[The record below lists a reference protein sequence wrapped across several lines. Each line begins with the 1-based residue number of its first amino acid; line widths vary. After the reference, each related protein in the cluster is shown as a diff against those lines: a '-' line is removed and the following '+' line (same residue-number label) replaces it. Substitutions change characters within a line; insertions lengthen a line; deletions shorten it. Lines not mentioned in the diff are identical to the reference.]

1 MKIKGEVVKLKT
13 FKLGGV
19 HPPENKMAAGS
30 PIEPVALPK
39 RVTIPLNQHIGAPA
53 NPVVKKGDMVK
64 VGTLLAEGESFIS
77 ANIHS
82 SVSGK
87 VFAVDSVADSSGYK
101 VKSVIIDVEGD
112 EWEENIDRSPDLL
125 KEISLDSPEIT
136 SRIKDCGIVGLG
148 GACFPSHVKYM
159 VPEGK
164 KVDTLI
170 INAVECEPYLTA
182 DDRLMLEKT
191 EEIIVGIEIMKK
203 ALNVERAVVG
213 IEANKPEAIAKME
226 KAASVY
232 PGTIIQPLKVMYP
245 QGAEKQLI
253 KAVLNREVPSGKL
266 PLDVGCVVNNVGTA
280 FAVYEAVQKNKP
292 LIERVVT
299 VTGKKL
305 RKTANFMVRI
315 GTSVSMLVEAVGG
328 VPEGT
333 EKVVS
338 GGPMMGKAVPTVDIP
353 VTKGTSGIIFI
364 DKVEARRKSTRNCI
378 RCAKCVMVCPMG
390 LEPYLLEKVAEKEKW
405 EETEKLA
412 ATDCIECGSCSYTCP
427 SSRPLLDLIRLG
439 KANVNRIRWERS
451 KK

>member
-1 MKIKGEVVKLKT
+1 VKLKT

-19 HPPENKMAAGS
+19 HPPENKMAAGN

-39 RVTIPLNQHIGAPA
+39 RVTVHLNQHIGAPA
-53 NPVVKKGDMVK
+53 NPVVKKGDIVK
-64 VGTLLAEGESFIS
+64 VGTLIGKGESFIS

-82 SVSGK
+82 PVSGK
-87 VFAVDSVADSSGYK
+87 VFSVDPVADGSGYK
-101 VKSVIIDVEGD
+101 VKSVVIDVDGD
-112 EWEENIDRSPDLL
+112 EWEESIDRSPDLKKDIDL
-125 KEISLDSPEIT
+125 EPSQIVD
-136 SRIKDCGIVGLG
+136 RIKECGIVGLG

-159 VPEGK
+159 IPEGK
-164 KVDTLI
+164 KVDTVV

-182 DDRLMLEKT
+182 DDRIMIEKT
-191 EEIIVGIEIMKK
+191 EEIMIGIEIMKK
-203 ALNVERAVVG
+203 ASGADKAIVG

-253 KAVLNREVPSGKL
+253 KSVLNREVPSGKL

-280 FAVYEAVQKNKP
+280 LAVYEAVQKNKP

-299 VTGKKL
+299 VTGKNLK
-305 RKTANFMVRI
+305 KTANYMVRV
-315 GTSVSMLVEAVGG
+315 GTPLSMLVEAVGG
-328 VPEGT
+328 MPEGT
-333 EKVVS
+333 EKVIN
-338 GGPMMGKAVPTVDIP
+338 GGPMMGKAIPSVDIP
-353 VTKGTSGIIFI
+353 VTKGTSGIIFM
-364 DKVEARRKSTRNCI
+364 DKAEARRKATRNCI

-390 LEPYLLEKVAEKEKW
+390 LSPYLLEKIGEKERW
-405 EETEKLA
+405 EEMENLS